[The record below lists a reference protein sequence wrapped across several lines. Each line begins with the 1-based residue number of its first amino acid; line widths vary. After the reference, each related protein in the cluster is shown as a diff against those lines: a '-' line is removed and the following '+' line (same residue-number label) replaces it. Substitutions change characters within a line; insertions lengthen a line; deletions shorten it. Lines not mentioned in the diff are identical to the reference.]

1 MPARNA
7 SCLYLSA
14 MLSTRTD
21 SSEPIA
27 APAGEGG
34 CARFAVPTTPQP
46 PSPASATVHGYQLA
60 LQQLVDSAL
69 PTGAFAHSFGF
80 ETYVDAGVVADEA
93 SFGVWLSAFI
103 SQSLTYSDGLAVRLL
118 YEGAD
123 LGELDSLLSASLLPR
138 EVREASVKMGGRLL
152 EIGAEVFPSAALD
165 LYRDS
170 VARCRAA
177 GHQPLAFAVVAR
189 SLGVPLQ
196 EALTAYLFATV
207 TSLTQNAVRAIPL
220 GQNAGQRILRKAH
233 DDVAAAIEAIAHLTP
248 DDFGAVSPGLEISQM
263 RHERQRARMFMS

>member
-1 MPARNA
+1 M
-7 SCLYLSA
+7 S
-14 MLSTRTD
+14 
-21 SSEPIA
+21 
-27 APAGEGG
+27 
-34 CARFAVPTTPQP
+34 
-46 PSPASATVHGYQLA
+46 YQLA
-60 LQQLVDSAL
+60 LQQLTDSAL

-80 ETYVDAGVVADEA
+80 ETYIERELVFDEG
-93 SFGVWLSAFI
+93 SFGIWLGAFV
-103 SQSLTYSDGLAVRLL
+103 SQSLTYSDGLAIRLL
-118 YEGAD
+118 YEGVG

-138 EVREASVKMGGRLL
+138 QVREASLKMGSRLL
-152 EIGAEVFPSAALD
+152 EIGTEVFPSPALD
-165 LYRDS
+165 LYRDL
-170 VARCRAA
+170 VATGRAA

-196 EALTAYLFATV
+196 EALAAYLFATV

-220 GQNAGQRILRKAH
+220 GQNAGQRVLRKAH